1 MVGAGLSGL
10 AATLHLLGAG
20 RRVTVFEREEYPG
33 GRAGQLDLDGFHID
47 TGPTVLTM
55 PDLLDEALA
64 AVGESPQRPPRPG
77 PALPRVPCVFADGS
91 RSTSTPTRTLWPT
104 RSLALRIARR
114 QGLPA
119 ALRAWLRELYE
130 LEMAGSSTRT
140 STPRSRSSPPQ
151 LVRLAALGGFR
162 SLSAAVAGF
171 VRDERLRR
179 IFSFQSL
186 YAGVPPHRALA
197 AYAVIAY
204 MDTVAG
210 VYFPRGGMRS
220 LGEALAAAAT
230 KAGAELHYGRTVT
243 RLERRGNRVRA
254 VVLADGERVPC
265 DAVVV
270 TVDLP
275 LAYRLLGRTPWRIV
289 PLQFAPSAVVLH
301 AGTDRTW
308 PVLDHH
314 TLLFGTAWRRTFT
327 EITRLGKPMSDPSL
341 LVTQPTVT
349 DRSLAPPGRHLLSV
363 VAPCPNLRTGRID
376 WVSFGPRYREQLGAV
391 LEDRGLTGFS
401 ESVRVERLVTP
412 HDWSHMGHAF
422 GTPFA
427 TAHTLFQTGPFRP
440 RNLVSGICQRGL
452 GGMRDHSGGG
462 PADGP
467 HLGEAR
473 RGTDH
478 RVHLA
483 HAVHDHR
490 FGETAVKRELRAA
503 GITDPQLCAAYLHCR
518 TLHAHH
524 GRTYYLATLTLPPQ
538 RRPAIHALYGFAR
551 WVDDVIDAPRTAL
564 PVEARAALLSEVGTE
579 LTAALAGRG
588 RPTRWCALWRTP
600 RGGTRSA
607 PNCSRRS
614 CGPCGWTC
622 PPPTMRAS
630 KTCAATCTARPR

>member
-1 MVGAGLSGL
+1 MRTVSGPTDHVVVVGAGLSGL

-64 AVGESPQRPPRPG
+64 AVGESLSDRLDLVQLS
-77 PALPRVPCVFADGS
+77 PAYRAVFPDGS
-91 RSTSTPTRTLWPT
+91 VLNVHTDADAMADEVARVCGSHD
-104 RSLALRIARR
+104 AKGYLR
-114 QGLPA
+114 
-119 ALRAWLRELYE
+119 LRAWLRELYE
-130 LEMAGSSTRT
+130 LEMARFIDTNFD
-140 STPRSRSSPPQ
+140 SPFTLLSPE

-162 SLSAAVAGF
+162 SLSAAVGRF

-186 YAGVPPHRALA
+186 YAGVPSHRALA

-220 LGEALAAAAT
+220 LGEALTAAAT

-289 PLQFAPSAVVLH
+289 PLRFAPSAVVLH

-349 DRSLAPPGRHLLSV
+349 DRSLAPPGRHLLSM

-440 RNLVSGICQRGL
+440 RNLVSGI
-452 GGMRDHSGGG
+452 
-462 PADGP
+462 AN
-467 HLGEAR
+467 
-473 RGTDH
+473 
-478 RVHLA
+478 
-483 HAVHDHR
+483 AV
-490 FGETAVKRELRAA
+490 
-503 GITDPQLCAAYLHCR
+503 
-518 TLHAHH
+518 
-524 GRTYYLATLTLPPQ
+524 
-538 RRPAIHALYGFAR
+538 
-551 WVDDVIDAPRTAL
+551 
-564 PVEARAALLSEVGTE
+564 
-579 LTAALAGRG
+579 LAG
-588 RPTRWCALWRTP
+588 C
-600 RGGTRSA
+600 GT
-607 PNCSRRS
+607 
-614 CGPCGWTC
+614 T
-622 PPPTMRAS
+622 
-630 KTCAATCTARPR
+630 